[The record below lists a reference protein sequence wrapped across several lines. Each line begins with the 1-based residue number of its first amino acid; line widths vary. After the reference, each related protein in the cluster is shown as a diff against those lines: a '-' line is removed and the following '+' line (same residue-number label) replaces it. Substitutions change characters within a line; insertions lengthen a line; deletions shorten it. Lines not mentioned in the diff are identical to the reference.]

1 MFIQFCEYTSRCI
14 LKIAP
19 NNEAVAGGT
28 VTSIHFVKIKTI
40 SFAKAIGLEPTPAG
54 SPQIISPF
62 DLPT

>member
-14 LKIAP
+14 LQIVP
-19 NNEAVAGGT
+19 HNEVVAGGT

-40 SFAKAIGLEPTPAG
+40 SFAKSIGLEPTPAG
-54 SPQIISPF
+54 SPQISSLF